1 MSEVD
6 SLEIKITSS
15 VEEAN
20 KSINS
25 LIKNIGN
32 LTKAINI
39 DTSRIS
45 GIGKSASQSIK
56 PIQEETRKISKTFD
70 QIKDPFKDIGKGFR
84 ISGGTNDIQK
94 SIQKYENEL
103 EKAKLKEQELSAKGK
118 TDTSGYRDAVAD
130 VVKYQNIIES
140 LKKQLEEINSTK
152 IQIDRNDSSGKSL
165 SEYEEE
171 LSRLKDGI
179 KSISDA
185 YKGFENIP
193 KGQLDIPIENLSLML
208 SELKSDFPDATRQIS
223 MFEEE
228 LKNLKEAASDITR
241 EPIRQ
246 KVDTSSLDKMKEA
259 RERAENFKSALN
271 SLKDIR
277 PAINETNITKLEN
290 RLKSVIQ
297 QAENLKYEMEK
308 GLRFGNISD
317 KQFDNLTIKIRE
329 SENEAEA
336 LKAKIEEIRN
346 VQSVDEKEGMFS
358 RISSS
363 VRKSLGSISSFASG
377 MKKVLSGIDGA
388 KSKITGLAKSMLGL
402 KTSSNG
408 INASFAK
415 NLRTI
420 LKYGLGI
427 RSLYV
432 LFNKLRSGIRDGM
445 KNLVQYS
452 AETNASVSLLS
463 NSMNQL
469 KNASAAMVAPLLN
482 ALAPALD
489 YIIQMCISAANAIN
503 QLISVLTGKGTW
515 IRAKKQTQDFA
526 KGIAGTGGAAKK
538 AKKELNGYI
547 AGWHEVNNMTS
558 KDDSGGGG
566 GGGGGALSASDMFET
581 VDISDNAKK
590 IGKILSDLFRPFREA
605 WERDGKSV
613 IDAAKY
619 ALSSIGELAKSVGKS
634 FMEVWTNGTG
644 TKVISEL
651 LQITKNL
658 LTVIGNI
665 ASRLDDAWNTN
676 EVGTRIIQNIFDIF
690 ISILDTINR
699 ITDST
704 ARWAEKLDFTP
715 LLESINTLLEAVKPL
730 TDTIGEGL
738 EWFWNNVLLPIAG
751 WTIEDA
757 VPAFLNMLASAIDAL
772 NKVIEALKPAAKWF
786 WDNFLKPLGEWTGE
800 LIISAMETITE
811 LLKKF
816 SDWITENKDEVSQF
830 ATIVGIVGGAFLG
843 VSGAIAIVS
852 GVLPIL
858 AAAIG
863 GVVSIITS
871 PVGIVAAL
879 AAMVVAAG
887 NGDEM
892 IKTLKDTLEGIKDFV
907 VGVFTGDWKTA
918 WEGIEKT
925 ATGVLDI
932 IKLSID
938 SVKEGLLEL
947 LSKLDEAGGYGTG
960 FAGKLVNK
968 IKPRTVNTGMQ
979 YSLDIPHFASGGFPE
994 DGWFRAGHG
1003 EIMGRFDNGQS
1014 VVANNRQITDGIS
1027 AAVYSG
1033 NQENNMLMR
1042 EEISLLQRQNE
1053 ILTKLLQ
1060 KDTGISKNDIGKA
1073 AREYSSEYF
1082 KRTGRQAFSY

>member
-1 MSEVD
+1 MEID

-15 VEEAN
+15 AEEAN

-32 LTKAINI
+32 LAKAINI

-45 GIGKSASQSIK
+45 EIGKSASQSIK

-118 TDTSGYRDAVAD
+118 IDTSGYRDAVAD
-130 VVKYQNIIES
+130 VVKYQNVVES
-140 LKKQLEEINSTK
+140 LKRQLEEINSTE
-152 IQIDRNDSSGKSL
+152 IRIDRNDSSGKSL

-208 SELKSDFPDATRQIS
+208 SELKSDFPDATKQIS

-228 LKNLKEAASDITR
+228 IKNLKEDTSSLTR
-241 EPIRQ
+241 DPIRQ
-246 KVDTSSLDKMKEA
+246 KVDTSSLDKMSEA

-277 PAINETNITKLEN
+277 PEINETNITKLEN

-297 QAENLKYEMEK
+297 QVENLKYKMEK
-308 GLRFGNISD
+308 GLRFGDISD
-317 KQFDNLTIKIRE
+317 KQLGNLAIKIRE

-336 LKAKIEEIRN
+336 LRVKIEEIRN
-346 VQSVDEKEGMFS
+346 SQSVDEKEGLFS
-358 RISSS
+358 RISLSTK
-363 VRKSLGSISSFASG
+363 KSLGSISSFASG

-388 KSKITGLAKSMLGL
+388 KSKITGLVKSMLGL
-402 KTSSNG
+402 KSSSNG
-408 INASFAK
+408 LNTSFAK

-432 LFNKLRSGIRDGM
+432 LFNKLRSGIREGM

-452 AETNASVSLLS
+452 SETNASVSLLS
-463 NSMNQL
+463 NSMNQF

-503 QLISVLTGKGTW
+503 QLLSVLTGKGTW
-515 IRAKKQTQDFA
+515 IKAKKQTQDFA

-558 KDDSGGGG
+558 KDESGGG

-581 VDISDNAKK
+581 VEISDNAKK

-605 WERDGKSV
+605 WEKDGKSV
-613 IDAAKY
+613 VDAAKY

-644 TKVISEL
+644 TKVISEI
-651 LQITKNL
+651 LQIARNL

-665 ASRLDDAWNTN
+665 ATRLDVAWNTN
-676 EVGTRIIQNIFDIF
+676 KVGTRIIQNIFDIF

-704 ARWAEKLDFTP
+704 AIWAQKLDFTP
-715 LLESINTLLEAVKPL
+715 ILESINTLLEAVEPL

-738 EWFWNNVLLPIAG
+738 EWFWTNVLLPIAG

-757 VPAFLNMLASAIDAL
+757 VPAFLNMLAAAIDDL

-786 WDNFLKPLGEWTGE
+786 WDNFLKPVGEWTGE

-816 SDWITENKDEVSQF
+816 SDWITENKDQVSEF
-830 ATIVGIVGGAFLG
+830 ATIAGILAGAFLG
-843 VSGAIAIVS
+843 VNGAIAIVS
-852 GVLPIL
+852 GALPIL

-863 GVVSIITS
+863 GVVSIITG
-871 PVGIVAAL
+871 PVGIIAAL
-879 AAMVVAAG
+879 ASMVIATG
-887 NGDEM
+887 NGEEM
-892 IKTLKDTLEGIKDFV
+892 IKALKDTLEGIKEFV

-918 WEGIEKT
+918 WDGIEKT

-968 IKPRTVNTGMQ
+968 IKPRIVNADMQ
-979 YSLDIPHFASGGFPE
+979 YSVDIPHFASGGFPE

-1003 EIMGRFDNGQS
+1003 EIMGRFDNGKS
-1014 VVANNRQITDGIS
+1014 VVANNQQITDGIS

-1073 AREYSSEYF
+1073 AREYSAEYF
-1082 KRTGRQAFSY
+1082 RRTGRQAFSY